1 MQGWAS
7 KNKVVLGAGAAGV
20 VVVLA
25 LLTRGRGGDSSTPT
39 GTTVSGTTAGQNVG
53 AYDSSA
59 SDVYNA
65 IQPEVAALRDL
76 IENWQAQQVPVP
88 GGATS
93 DVSTPPTTTT
103 PTTSTTVPVPAAGT
117 YTEQQVKDLFANP
130 TGSALAKQGIL
141 PVSNSTIGNLQQQV
155 DYGKSYEAQWDSM
168 YSAKK

>member
-1 MQGWAS
+1 VQGWAS
-7 KNKVVLGAGAAGV
+7 KNKLVLGAGAAGV

-25 LLTRGRGGDSSTPT
+25 LLTKGRGASSPAPT

-76 IENWQAQQVPVP
+76 IENWQATQVPVP

-93 DVSTPPTTTT
+93 DVSTPPATTT
-103 PTTSTTVPVPAAGT
+103 PTPTTVPLPNLPPSPPPADVALSPVGT
-117 YTEQQVKDLFANP
+117 
-130 TGSALAKQGIL
+130 ALWNEGIT
-141 PVSNSTIGNLQQQV
+141 PPADRGATNSQQQA
-155 DYGKSYEAQWDSM
+155 DYGKAYEAAWN
-168 YSAKK
+168 AKYGLK